1 MKRSKRYNE
10 ARKLVKR
17 DVTYSLDE
25 AVRLVRSMP
34 KTKFNETVDLAA
46 RLGVDPRQP
55 EQAIR
60 GTVDLPHGTGKSM
73 RVIAFA
79 QGAQQREALDA
90 GATAAGGEDLV
101 ERIQGGWLDFDAAV
115 ATPDMMPVISRTL
128 GRVLGPRGLMPNPR
142 TGTIAPELGPVVR
155 AIQGGRID
163 YRVDR
168 TTAIVH
174 APVGKTSFT
183 EDQLRENV
191 QTVID
196 ALVRAKP
203 ATAKG
208 RYIRSLA
215 LSPTMGPGVR
225 LDVSGLS

>member
-1 MKRSKRYNE
+1 MKRSRRYDA
-10 ARKLVKR
+10 ARKLVDR
-17 DVTYSLDE
+17 DKTYTLTD
-25 AVRLVRSMP
+25 AIRLIRSFP
-34 KTKFNETVDLAA
+34 KTRFDETIDIAA

-60 GTVDLPHGTGKSM
+60 GTVDLPHGTGKTM

-79 QGAQQREALDA
+79 QAEQQRVALDA
-90 GATAAGGEDLV
+90 GAIAAGTDDLV

-115 ATPDMMPVISRTL
+115 ATPDVMPLISRAL

-142 TGTIAPELGPVVR
+142 TGTIAPDLGPVVR

-168 TTAIVH
+168 TAIVH
-174 APVGKTSFT
+174 APVGKVSFSP
-183 EDQLRENV
+183 EQLQENA

-196 ALVRAKP
+196 TLVRVKP

-215 LSPTMGPGVR
+215 LSSTMGPGVR
-225 LDVSGLS
+225 LDVSGLN

>member
-1 MKRSKRYNE
+1 MPEAIRLIRSFPK
-10 ARKLVKR
+10 ARF
-17 DVTYSLDE
+17 DE
-25 AVRLVRSMP
+25 
-34 KTKFNETVDLAA
+34 TIDIAA

-60 GTVDLPHGTGKSM
+60 GTVDLPHGTGKTM

-79 QGAQQREALDA
+79 QAEQQRVALDA
-90 GATAAGGEDLV
+90 GAIAAGSDDLV
-101 ERIQGGWLDFDAAV
+101 ARIQGGWLDFDAAV
-115 ATPDMMPVISRTL
+115 ATPDVMPLISRAL

-142 TGTIAPELGPVVR
+142 TGTIAPDLGPVVR

-168 TTAIVH
+168 TGIVH
-174 APVGKTSFT
+174 APVGKASFSP
-183 EDQLRENV
+183 EQLQENV
-191 QTVID
+191 QAVID
-196 ALVRAKP
+196 TLVRAKP
-203 ATAKG
+203 STAKG

-225 LDVSGLS
+225 LDISGLA